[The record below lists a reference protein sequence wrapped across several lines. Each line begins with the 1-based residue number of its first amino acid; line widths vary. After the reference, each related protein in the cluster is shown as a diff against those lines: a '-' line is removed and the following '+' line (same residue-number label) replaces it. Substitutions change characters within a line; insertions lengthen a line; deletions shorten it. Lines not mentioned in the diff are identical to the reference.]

1 MEKYIPDV
9 YQKSIYNID
18 YTKLKEKGIQ
28 CLLFDLDNTLVPYS
42 TKKPDDKST
51 ELFSQLKEM
60 GFRVILFSNSGK
72 KRLRPFKEELEVDCC
87 ASARKPR
94 IKSFHRVL
102 KEYRLKE
109 DEVAI
114 IGDQMMTDVL
124 GGNRVGITTILV
136 NPISVK
142 EAFWTKPNRILEK
155 RMMKKLRNHD
165 LFFKGRYYE

>member
-18 YTKLKEKGIQ
+18 YTKLKEKGIH

-42 TKKPDDKST
+42 VKKPDDKIV
-51 ELFSQLKEM
+51 ELFSQLKEL

-72 KRLRPFKEELEVDCC
+72 KRLRTFKEELEVDCC
-87 ASARKPR
+87 ASARKPHT
-94 IKSFHRVL
+94 KSFYRVL
-102 KEYRLKE
+102 KEYHLKE
-109 DEVAI
+109 DEVAV

-136 NPISVK
+136 NPISVRDP
-142 EAFWTKPNRILEK
+142 FWTMPNRMLEK

-165 LFFKGRYYE
+165 LFFRGRYYE